1 MDEKNLLMRKFIIF
15 SVILFM
21 TLLIGGGVAF
31 FFSIQQISRD
41 SKGVELSQQLEIQ
54 RIHLEIKVNT
64 EISLV
69 LNMAN
74 SPIIK
79 YYLSNPYYYHARE
92 EALEELKHY
101 RSSFSSNSVFW
112 VSDFNR
118 MFYMDEH
125 EPYHI
130 DVEDPNEYWYLM
142 TLNETDDYNFNINFN
157 PHLGITRIWINA
169 PVFFN
174 DEPVGIVGTSIDL
187 SSLID
192 SIYEEI
198 DGKYIFYLINSEGEI
213 TGALD
218 KNLIADKKKIED
230 EPHLRGHEVV
240 DKAIGLMAG
249 DIASYNLPT
258 GKMSVGTVPALDW
271 YAVAFMPDTIYDY
284 DTPLTALF
292 IMMIVVVASILI
304 IFNIFIARNLNVLK
318 ATMVEL
324 EVASKT
330 KSEFL
335 ATMSHEIRTPLN
347 AIIGIAQIQLQK
359 SYLPEEDEE
368 AFKKIFESGS
378 GLLNIINDILD
389 MSKIETGKLTLV
401 TDEYDTPSLIN
412 DAVQLNVVNIG
423 AKPIDFL
430 LEVDENLLARL
441 YGDELRIKQVLNNLL
456 SNAIKY
462 TKKGYVK
469 LSVSDIID
477 DGDDVYLSFAVED
490 SGQGMKAE
498 DRAKLFSK
506 YQRFNA
512 EANRDTEG
520 TGLGLNITMQLVEMM
535 GGKIEVQSEYGKGS
549 IFTAT
554 IKQKAASYEVIGSDL
569 VERLKN
575 FTFTGHRQQE
585 QLRVSRVPMPYGKVL
600 VVDDVS
606 TNLYVAEGLLIP
618 YKLEIELVDSGYAA
632 IDKIEKGKNYD
643 VIFMDHM
650 MPYMDGV
657 EATEKIRELGYQG
670 TVIALT
676 ANALVG
682 NDEMFRQHGFD
693 AFISKPI
700 DIRQLNA
707 VLNKYVR
714 DRHPEE
720 AQKYKES
727 ISNQDSVILN
737 PRLAKI
743 MCRDAERGIQSIR
756 ETLENDDIKMF
767 TTTVHG
773 LKSALA
779 NFGEK
784 EASEYAR
791 KLEKAAHNEDMHYIH
806 EKIDDFIMILR
817 DVINRLTPVETA
829 DPNADMTEDTAFLKQ
844 QLEIIKTACEDYD
857 DTKAFEILDL
867 LGEKTWKNETCETL
881 AEIRETL
888 FLHSD
893 FELAVIKTVSLMNK
907 CS

>member
-1 MDEKNLLMRKFIIF
+1 MGEKNLLMRKFIIF
-15 SVILFM
+15 SVVLFVI
-21 TLLIGGGVAF
+21 LLIGGIIAF
-31 FFSIQQISRD
+31 FFSLQQINRD
-41 SKGVELSQQLEIQ
+41 SKGMELSQQLEIK
-54 RIHLEIKVNT
+54 RMYLETKVNT

-69 LNMAN
+69 LKMAS

-79 YYLSNPYYYHARE
+79 NYLYNPQAYYAGK
-92 EALEELKHY
+92 EALLELRHY
-101 RSSFSSNSVFW
+101 RSSLNSNSIFW
-112 VSDFNR
+112 VSEYDR
-118 MFYMDEH
+118 MFYMDDR
-125 EPYHI
+125 EPYYV
-130 DVEDPNEYWYLM
+130 DVEDPDEYWYLM
-142 TLNETDDYNFNINFN
+142 TLNETEKYNFNINHN

-169 PVFFN
+169 PVFF
-174 DEPVGIVGTSIDL
+174 DGKPIGVVGTGIDL

-192 SIYEEI
+192 GLYQEI
-198 DGKYIFYLINSEGEI
+198 GGNYTFYLINSAGEI

-218 KNLIADKKKIED
+218 KALIAEKKNIEN
-230 EPHLRGHEVV
+230 EPYLKGHEVAA
-240 DKAIGLMAG
+240 KAIDLKPGETAN
-249 DIASYNLPT
+249 YNLPT

-271 YAVAFMPDTIYDY
+271 YTIAFMPDSIQDY

-292 IMMIVVVASILI
+292 LMMVVIVAAILI

-318 ATMVEL
+318 ETMVEL

-359 SYLPEEDEE
+359 SYLPEEDED

-423 AKPIDFL
+423 AKPIDFV

-469 LSVSDIID
+469 LSVSDMIA

-498 DRAKLFSK
+498 DREKLFSK

-585 QLRVSRVPMPYGKVL
+585 YLRVSRVPMPYGKVL

-606 TNLYVAEGLLIP
+606 TNLFVAEGLLIP

-632 IDKIEKGKNYD
+632 IDKVEKGKIYD

-650 MPYMDGV
+650 MPHMDGV
-657 EATEKIRELGYQG
+657 EATEIIRKLGYQG

-682 NDEMFRQHGFD
+682 NDEMFKQHGFD

-720 AQKYKES
+720 AKKYKES
-727 ISNQDSVILN
+727 VSNQEAVILN
-737 PRLAKI
+737 PRISKI
-743 MCRDAERGIQSIR
+743 MCRDAEKGIETIR
-756 ETLENDDIKMF
+756 ESLENYDIKMF

-791 KLEKAAHNEDMHYIH
+791 KLEKAAYNEDMHFIND
-806 EKIDDFIMILR
+806 KIDEFIMILR
-817 DVINRLTPVETA
+817 DVITRLTPVETV
-829 DPNADMTEDTAFLKQ
+829 DPNADITEDTTFLKE
-844 QLEIIKTACEDYD
+844 QLGIIKTACEDYD
-857 DTKAFEILDL
+857 DTKVFEILDL
-867 LGEKTWKNETCETL
+867 LGEKIWKNETVEYL

-893 FELAVIKTVSLMNK
+893 FELAVIKTVNLINK
-907 CS
+907 C